1 MLQVIFVFAYDE
13 PRLEVRSP
21 FAGSFDER
29 ACSRAECMD
38 ERVYTNKTQ
47 AMVKAAPGAI
57 NFRGFIL

>member
-1 MLQVIFVFAYDE
+1 MLFVFVYDE
-13 PRLEVRSP
+13 LRLVVRSP
-21 FAGSFDER
+21 FAGNLDER

-57 NFRGFIL
+57 NFRGFML